1 MKTLVTVLLTAL
13 FVFALATA
21 WVDYIQPQLGQP
33 VIATAEKPSPAVA
46 PSVKR
51 RPRKKVTTE
60 APAELAPAA
69 DLAADLAD
77 EVAEQELATVP
88 QKKPKSVNQSPETAR
103 LLAQRLDE
111 VKEHESTLAG
121 RQEALRMIYEDI
133 RAELATVDQLRKQTS
148 DELAEAERRVQDVA
162 QRRPSQPSKPTRS
175 VPPARTAG
183 ESSSIRGEA
192 LFIRR
197 LVDDGKM
204 ETAVSVLRAM
214 KGRDAASVLESLSS
228 MDSKLA
234 ERLADAVP
242 SNRDETVRR

>member
-33 VIATAEKPSPAVA
+33 VIVTAEKPAPAPA
-46 PSVKR
+46 PSAKR
-51 RPRKKVTTE
+51 RPRKKVAT
-60 APAELAPAA
+60 APPAELMPST
-69 DLAADLAD
+69 D
-77 EVAEQELATVP
+77 EETLVDEASAVP
-88 QKKPKSVNQSPETAR
+88 QQLPKAVPQSPEPAK
-103 LLAQRLDE
+103 LLAKRLDE
-111 VKEHESTLAG
+111 VKEQESTLAS

-133 RAELATVDQLRKQTS
+133 RAELAPVDQFRKQTS
-148 DELAEAERRVQDVA
+148 DELAEAERRILEVA
-162 QRRPSQPSKPTRS
+162 QRKPAQPSKPSRS
-175 VPPARTAG
+175 FPPARTAG
-183 ESSSIRGEA
+183 ESPSIRGEA

-197 LVDDGKM
+197 LVDDGKL

-228 MDSKLA
+228 LDSRLA

-242 SNRDETVRR
+242 GHRDDTVRR

>member
-21 WVDYIQPQLGQP
+21 WVDYVQPQLAQS
-33 VIATAEKPSPAVA
+33 VIATAEKPSPAPT
-46 PSVKR
+46 PSAKR
-51 RPRKKVTTE
+51 RPRKKVASVAPVELMPSTDEE
-60 APAELAPAA
+60 ALE
-69 DLAADLAD
+69 D
-77 EVAEQELATVP
+77 EITAVPQQLPKTVP
-88 QKKPKSVNQSPETAR
+88 QSSESAE
-103 LLAQRLDE
+103 LLAKRLDE
-111 VKEHESTLAG
+111 VKEQESTLAS

-133 RAELATVDQLRKQTS
+133 RTELATVDQLRKQTT
-148 DELAEAERRVQDVA
+148 DELAEAERRILDVA
-162 QRRPSQPSKPTRS
+162 QRKSTQPSKPGRS
-175 VPPARTAG
+175 FPPARTAG
-183 ESSSIRGEA
+183 ESPSIRGEA

-228 MDSKLA
+228 LDSRLA

-242 SNRDETVRR
+242 GHSDDTVRR

>member
-33 VIATAEKPSPAVA
+33 VVVTAEKAVPAPVPST
-46 PSVKR
+46 KR
-51 RPRKKVTTE
+51 RPRKRVAAA
-60 APAELAPAA
+60 APAEPIPA
-69 DLAADLAD
+69 DDVETPED
-77 EVAEQELATVP
+77 EVAAVP
-88 QKKPKSVNQSPETAR
+88 QRQPTAVPQSPDPAT
-103 LLAQRLDE
+103 LLAKRLDE
-111 VKEHESTLAG
+111 FKEQESTLAS

-148 DELAEAERRVQDVA
+148 DELAEAERRVLDVA
-162 QRRPSQPSKPTRS
+162 QRKPTQPSKSTRS
-175 VPPARTAG
+175 LPPARTAG
-183 ESSSIRGEA
+183 ESPAIRGEA

-214 KGRDAASVLESLSS
+214 KGRDAASVLESLSTL
-228 MDSKLA
+228 DSKLA

-242 SNRDETVRR
+242 GHRDDTVRR